1 MSEVIEHELLPLGSS
16 AIDEAK
22 PCGESVRYEP
32 EFEQLEAELG
42 KLESLKAEPV
52 DWNLVVKLSS
62 DILRSKSKDLLVAV
76 YLCQGLLQTEG
87 YRGLAVGLQIISDMV
102 DKYWEPMFPAIKRL
116 RARKVAME
124 WLGEKASRYI
134 EATPPAASDG
144 AVVIE
149 AATLSRVLDGDLAEK
164 MGDDS
169 PNLIE
174 LTRPLKQFSQALKQ
188 QQAKEA
194 SAEPTAQQQSA
205 PAATNDAASSPPAP
219 AQSPAPAPQASAP
232 PPPPPSPKPSK
243 APVAEAG
250 PVNVES
256 DAEAR
261 KAMRQLQDGVRKV
274 ATFFNKAKIADP
286 RAYRLTR
293 TAVWMT
299 IDQLPPNKDGVS
311 QIPALPADRSKHFQ
325 AQYEQAQFSALVPE
339 LEQTLSRSAFWLD
352 GHRLVAGCL
361 KSMGAEYAAA
371 HETVIGELRHFLGR
385 VPGVTDLKFADG
397 TPFADDATRM
407 WIDAEVMVGG
417 TSDGASTSTSS
428 SNSAS
433 ATPWSEALDEA
444 RGLAANGG
452 LEKAVQLLQSGTAQA
467 ATVREQFYWR
477 TALSEL
483 LIQSGNVRVAI
494 QMLEQMTSRIEQLKL
509 DEWESELVVPI
520 YKRLLDAYQKSASKK
535 KGEKSDTGLMDKIED
550 VYSRLCW
557 LDPMIAMTVK
567 GD

>member
-1 MSEVIEHELLPLGSS
+1 MSEVIEHELLPLGAS
-16 AIDEAK
+16 AIDEAT

-52 DWNLVVKLSS
+52 DWHLVVTLSS
-62 DILRSKSKDLLVAV
+62 NILRSKSKDLLVAV

-87 YRGLAVGLQIISDMV
+87 YRGLAVGLQIISDMI

-134 EATPPAASDG
+134 EATPPANSDG
-144 AVVIE
+144 AAVIE
-149 AATLSRVLDGDLAEK
+149 AARLSRLLDGDLAEK

-174 LTRPLKQFSQALKQ
+174 LTRPLKQFGQGFKQ
-188 QQAKEA
+188 QQEKEA
-194 SAEPTAQQQSA
+194 PAETASQPQAQTAPTT
-205 PAATNDAASSPPAP
+205 PNGEDVPAP
-219 AQSPAPAPQASAP
+219 TQAPTPVQAAAP
-232 PPPPPSPKPSK
+232 PPPPPPKPAK
-243 APVAEAG
+243 VAAPVTETG
-250 PVNVES
+250 PVSVDS
-256 DAEAR
+256 DADAR
-261 KAMRQLQDGVRKV
+261 KALRQIQDGVRKV

-286 RAYRLTR
+286 KAYRLTR
-293 TAVWMT
+293 IAAWLT
-299 IDQLPPNKDGVS
+299 IDQLPPNKDGIT
-311 QIPALPADRSKHFQ
+311 QIQGLPAERAKHFN
-325 AQYEQAQFSALVPE
+325 AQYEQAQFSSLVPE
-339 LEQTLSRSAFWLD
+339 LEQMLSRSAFWLD

-371 HETVIGELRHFLGR
+371 HETVINELRSFLGR
-385 VPGVTDLKFADG
+385 VPGVTELKFADG

-407 WIDAEVMVGG
+407 WIDAEVMVAGAAEG
-417 TSDGASTSTSS
+417 TAS
-428 SNSAS
+428 SNMGSS
-433 ATPWSEALDEA
+433 TPWSDALDEA
-444 RGLAANGG
+444 RGMAASGG
-452 LEKAVQLLQSGTAQA
+452 LDKAVQRMQQGVSQA
-467 ATVREQFYWR
+467 ASLREQFYWR

-483 LIQSGNVRVAI
+483 LIQSGNVRLAI
-494 QMLEQMTSRIEQLKL
+494 QMLEQMTSRIEQMQLE
-509 DEWESELVVPI
+509 EWESELVVPI
-520 YKRLLDAYQKSASKK
+520 YKRLLDAYQKSAAKK
-535 KGEKSDTGLMDKIED
+535 KGEKSDTGLMDKIDD